1 METFLLFIGAFLLMA
16 GVKLIY
22 DARII
27 VEKYFSVINKNSA
40 TLVLKV
46 FGTLFAFIGAILVS
60 KYLVF

>member
-40 TLVLKV
+40 TSVLKV